1 MKIRK
6 YRELDALLAAARQP
20 QPEHRSRPDWRRQVM
35 ADIRRQVA
43 GSSELAASEVAVPLA
58 LMWRMVAAAVVIAMV
73 CAATYAVYPRQT
85 RTTLFS
91 GVAFDSF
98 EKTITMV
105 ARL

>member
-1 MKIRK
+1 MKLQN

-20 QPEHRSRPDWRRQVM
+20 RPEHRSGPDWRRQVM
-35 ADIRRQVA
+35 ADVRHQVA
-43 GSSELAASEVAVPLA
+43 GTSELAVPLA